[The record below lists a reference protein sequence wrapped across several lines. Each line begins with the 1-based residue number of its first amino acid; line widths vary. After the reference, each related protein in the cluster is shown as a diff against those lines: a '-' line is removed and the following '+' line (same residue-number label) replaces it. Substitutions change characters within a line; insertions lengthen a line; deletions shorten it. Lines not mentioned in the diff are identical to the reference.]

1 MNAPRDPIDPI
12 DPINPVDAV
21 DAQDQARADLYA
33 LLAALLL
40 QPPAQSLLT
49 ALANDSGR
57 TIAGDGALAAA
68 WQRLGQASAATT
80 TAVVASE
87 FDALFIGVGTPQVNP
102 YGSHYLAGFMME
114 KPLAALRD
122 DLHALGLGRRQ
133 SCRELEDHLGA
144 TCEAMR
150 LLIAGSLDQAGRDIA
165 SQRTF
170 FLKHL
175 SPWYARCCDDIRR
188 ARGASYYLCVAD
200 FAQAFFDVEF
210 EAFAVEDDWVDA
222 PAAPAFTTK
231 DLYG

>member
-1 MNAPRDPIDPI
+1 MNAPLNPI
-12 DPINPVDAV
+12 ATT

-40 QPPAQSLLT
+40 QPPTTALLD
-49 ALANDSGR
+49 ALANNVFQTIQGDSV
-57 TIAGDGALAAA
+57 LAAA
-68 WQRLGQASAATT
+68 WQQLGRASAATSAAT
-80 TAVVASE
+80 VETE
-87 FDALFIGVGTPQVNP
+87 FDALFVGVGTPQINP

-122 DLHALGLGRRQ
+122 DLGALGLTRRQ

-144 TCEAMR
+144 TCEIMR
-150 LLIAGSLDQAGRDIA
+150 VLIAGSTDRAAVDIA

-175 SPWYARCCDDIRR
+175 SPWYARCCEDIRR
-188 ARGASYYLCVAD
+188 ARGASYYLHVAE

-210 EAFAVEDDWVDA
+210 EAFAVEDDWVKSETLPFFSSEDQH
-222 PAAPAFTTK
+222 
-231 DLYG
+231 D